1 MGGAGEEAV
10 VNFHHQG
17 DKHSAIE
24 LGLAAALESGAVGN
38 WFATAYVFPGAIRA
52 LIFQHFIAH

>member
-1 MGGAGEEAV
+1 
-10 VNFHHQG
+10 
-17 DKHSAIE
+17 
-24 LGLAAALESGAVGN
+24 VGN